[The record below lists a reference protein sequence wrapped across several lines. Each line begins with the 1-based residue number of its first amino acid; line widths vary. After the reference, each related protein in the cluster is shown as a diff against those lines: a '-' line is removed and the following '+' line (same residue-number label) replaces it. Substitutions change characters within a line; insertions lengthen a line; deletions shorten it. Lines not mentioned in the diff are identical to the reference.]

1 MSDGDAS
8 LSQALS
14 QLSEAA
20 DIVGN
25 DEVEEVARVRK
36 ARASISEHARQS
48 GDNAGNLLSSLI
60 GQSNAEI
67 EEEKNK
73 IERAAREKEAQE
85 KAKQEQDAEKKR
97 QEAEARLEEE
107 KRKIEEKEQRRLQ
120 MLADLEKKRKREA
133 GIVDEEEE
141 EAKRAAEA
149 EAAAREAAQ
158 KAREEAEAAAL
169 KNANDELAAK
179 IEASKKEKQQREA
192 AAASAAKKRK
202 TTTGILAATF
212 IGILAAVAIVIA
224 LSIKGPDYYSFKSDL
239 PMAPPIALDRMQGSH
254 LDTKEIAIAEV
265 VQEAP
270 RVATKSNKGSK
281 AKTDVYGIGSAKNV
295 LSGSSIVK

>member
-179 IEASKKEKQQREA
+179 IEASKKAKQQREA

-224 LSIKGPDYYSFKSDL
+224 LSIKGPDYYAFDSKNKTF
-239 PMAPPIALDRMQGSH
+239 PVAIDRMQGSH

-281 AKTDVYGIGSAKNV
+281 AKTDVYGIGPAKNV

>member
-133 GIVDEEEE
+133 GIVAEEEE

-224 LSIKGPDYYSFKSDL
+224 LSIKGPDYYAFDSKNKTF
-239 PMAPPIALDRMQGSH
+239 PVAIDRMQGSH

-281 AKTDVYGIGSAKNV
+281 AKTDVYGIGPAKNV

>member
-192 AAASAAKKRK
+192 AAATAAKKRK

-224 LSIKGPDYYSFKSDL
+224 LSIKGPDYYAFDSKNKTF
-239 PMAPPIALDRMQGSH
+239 PVAIDRMQGSH

-281 AKTDVYGIGSAKNV
+281 AKTDVYGIGPAKNV

>member
-85 KAKQEQDAEKKR
+85 KAKQERDAEKKR

-158 KAREEAEAAAL
+158 KAREEAEAVAL

-224 LSIKGPDYYSFKSDL
+224 LSIKGPDYYAFKSEQQ
-239 PMAPPIALDRMQGSH
+239 MKSVAIDRMQGSH

-281 AKTDVYGIGSAKNV
+281 AKTDVYGIGPAKNV

>member
-25 DEVEEVARVRK
+25 DEVEENARDSK

-85 KAKQEQDAEKKR
+85 KAKQERDAEKKR

-224 LSIKGPDYYSFKSDL
+224 LSIKGPDYYAFKSEQQ
-239 PMAPPIALDRMQGSH
+239 MKSVAIDRMQGSH

-281 AKTDVYGIGSAKNV
+281 AKTDVYGIGPAKNV

>member
-48 GDNAGNLLSSLI
+48 GDNTGNLLSSWI

-85 KAKQEQDAEKKR
+85 KAKQERDAEKKR

-224 LSIKGPDYYSFKSDL
+224 LSIKGPDYYAFDSKNKTF
-239 PMAPPIALDRMQGSH
+239 PVAIDRMQGSH

-281 AKTDVYGIGSAKNV
+281 AKTDVYGISPAKNV

>member
-85 KAKQEQDAEKKR
+85 KAKQERDAEKKR

-149 EAAAREAAQ
+149 EAAAREAAH
-158 KAREEAEAAAL
+158 KAREEA
-169 KNANDELAAK
+169 
-179 IEASKKEKQQREA
+179 
-192 AAASAAKKRK
+192 
-202 TTTGILAATF
+202 
-212 IGILAAVAIVIA
+212 
-224 LSIKGPDYYSFKSDL
+224 
-239 PMAPPIALDRMQGSH
+239 
-254 LDTKEIAIAEV
+254 
-265 VQEAP
+265 
-270 RVATKSNKGSK
+270 
-281 AKTDVYGIGSAKNV
+281 
-295 LSGSSIVK
+295 

>member
-85 KAKQEQDAEKKR
+85 KAKQERDAEKKR

-224 LSIKGPDYYSFKSDL
+224 LSIKGPDYYAFDSGKTVK
-239 PMAPPIALDRMQGSH
+239 PVALDRMQGSH

-281 AKTDVYGIGSAKNV
+281 AKTDVYGIGPAKNV

>member
-224 LSIKGPDYYSFKSDL
+224 LSIKGPDYYAFDSKNKTF
-239 PMAPPIALDRMQGSH
+239 PVAIDRMQGSH

-281 AKTDVYGIGSAKNV
+281 AKTDVYGIGPAKNV
-295 LSGSSIVK
+295 LSGNSIVK

>member
-212 IGILAAVAIVIA
+212 IGSLAAVAIVIA
-224 LSIKGPDYYSFKSDL
+224 LSIKGPDYYAFDSKNKTF
-239 PMAPPIALDRMQGSH
+239 PVAIDRMQGSH

-281 AKTDVYGIGSAKNV
+281 AKTDVYGIGPAKNV

>member
-192 AAASAAKKRK
+192 AASAAKKRK

-224 LSIKGPDYYSFKSDL
+224 LSIKGPDYYAFDSKNKTF
-239 PMAPPIALDRMQGSH
+239 PVAIDRMQGSH

-281 AKTDVYGIGSAKNV
+281 AKTDVYGIGPAKNV

>member
-224 LSIKGPDYYSFKSDL
+224 LSIKGPDYYAFKSEQ
-239 PMAPPIALDRMQGSH
+239 PMKSVAIDRMQGSH

>member
-192 AAASAAKKRK
+192 AAASAAKTPKP
-202 TTTGILAATF
+202 TPGSLAAAGV
-212 IGILAAVAIVIA
+212 GILAAVAIVIA
-224 LSIKGPDYYSFKSDL
+224 LSIKGPDYYAFDSKNKTF
-239 PMAPPIALDRMQGSH
+239 PVAIDRMQGSH

-281 AKTDVYGIGSAKNV
+281 AKTDVYGIGPAKNV

>member
-85 KAKQEQDAEKKR
+85 KAKQEQEAEKKR

-224 LSIKGPDYYSFKSDL
+224 LSIKGPDYYAFDSKNKTF
-239 PMAPPIALDRMQGSH
+239 PVAIDRMQGSH

-281 AKTDVYGIGSAKNV
+281 AKTDVYGIGPAKNV
-295 LSGSSIVK
+295 LSGNSIVK

>member
-73 IERAAREKEAQE
+73 IERADREKEAQ
-85 KAKQEQDAEKKR
+85 
-97 QEAEARLEEE
+97 E

-224 LSIKGPDYYSFKSDL
+224 LSIKGPDYYAFDSKNKTF
-239 PMAPPIALDRMQGSH
+239 PVAIDRMQGSH

-281 AKTDVYGIGSAKNV
+281 AKTDVYGIGPAKNV

>member
-85 KAKQEQDAEKKR
+85 KAKQERDAEKKR

-224 LSIKGPDYYSFKSDL
+224 LSIKGPDYYAFDSKNKTF
-239 PMAPPIALDRMQGSH
+239 PVAIDRMQGSH

-281 AKTDVYGIGSAKNV
+281 AKTDVYGIGPAKNV

>member
-73 IERAAREKEAQE
+73 IERAAREKEAHE
-85 KAKQEQDAEKKR
+85 KAKQERDAEKKR

-224 LSIKGPDYYSFKSDL
+224 LSIKGPDYYAFDSKNKTF
-239 PMAPPIALDRMQGSH
+239 PVAIDRMQGSH

-281 AKTDVYGIGSAKNV
+281 AKTDVYGIGPAKNV

>member
-85 KAKQEQDAEKKR
+85 KAKQERDAEKKR

-224 LSIKGPDYYSFKSDL
+224 LSIKGPDYYAFDSNKTVK
-239 PMAPPIALDRMQGSH
+239 PVALDRMQGSH

-281 AKTDVYGIGSAKNV
+281 AKTDVYGIGPAKNV
-295 LSGSSIVK
+295 LSGNSIVK

>member
-85 KAKQEQDAEKKR
+85 KAKQERDDEKKR

-224 LSIKGPDYYSFKSDL
+224 LSIKGPDYYAFDSKNKTF
-239 PMAPPIALDRMQGSH
+239 PVAIDRMQGSH

-281 AKTDVYGIGSAKNV
+281 AKTDVYGIGPAKNV

>member
-85 KAKQEQDAEKKR
+85 KAKQERDAEKKR

-224 LSIKGPDYYSFKSDL
+224 LSIKGPDYYAFDSKNKTF
-239 PMAPPIALDRMQGSH
+239 PVAIDRMQGAH

-281 AKTDVYGIGSAKNV
+281 AKTDVYGIGPAKNV

>member
-224 LSIKGPDYYSFKSDL
+224 LSIKGPDYYAFYSDSTMKSV
-239 PMAPPIALDRMQGSH
+239 AIDRMQGSH

>member
-224 LSIKGPDYYSFKSDL
+224 LSIKGPDYYAFKSEQQ
-239 PMAPPIALDRMQGSH
+239 MKSVATDRMQGSH

-281 AKTDVYGIGSAKNV
+281 AKTDVYGIGPAKNV

>member
-73 IERAAREKEAQE
+73 IERAARKKEAQE
-85 KAKQEQDAEKKR
+85 KAKQERDAEKKR

-224 LSIKGPDYYSFKSDL
+224 LSIKGPDYYAFDSKNKTF
-239 PMAPPIALDRMQGSH
+239 PVAIDRMQGSH

-281 AKTDVYGIGSAKNV
+281 AKTDVYGIGPAKNV

>member
-85 KAKQEQDAEKKR
+85 KAKQERDAEKKR

-224 LSIKGPDYYSFKSDL
+224 LSIKGPDYYAFDSKNKTF
-239 PMAPPIALDRMQGSH
+239 PVAIDRMQGPH

-281 AKTDVYGIGSAKNV
+281 AKTDVYGIGPAKNV

>member
-97 QEAEARLEEE
+97 QEAEARLEEA

-224 LSIKGPDYYSFKSDL
+224 LSIKGPDYYAFDSKNKTF
-239 PMAPPIALDRMQGSH
+239 PVAIDRMQGSH

-281 AKTDVYGIGSAKNV
+281 AKTDVYGIGPAKNV

>member
-212 IGILAAVAIVIA
+212 VGILAAVAIVIA
-224 LSIKGPDYYSFKSDL
+224 LSIKGPDYYAFDSKNKTF
-239 PMAPPIALDRMQGSH
+239 PVAIDRMQGSH

-281 AKTDVYGIGSAKNV
+281 AKTDVYGIGPAKNV

>member
-85 KAKQEQDAEKKR
+85 KAKQERDAEKKR

-158 KAREEAEAAAL
+158 KAREEADAAAL

-224 LSIKGPDYYSFKSDL
+224 LSIKGPDYYAFDSKNKTF
-239 PMAPPIALDRMQGSH
+239 PVAIDRMQGSH

-281 AKTDVYGIGSAKNV
+281 AKTDVYGIGPAKNV

>member
-224 LSIKGPDYYSFKSDL
+224 LSIKGPDYYAFDSKNKTF
-239 PMAPPIALDRMQGSH
+239 PVAIDRMQGSH

-270 RVATKSNKGSK
+270 RVATKTNKGSK
-281 AKTDVYGIGSAKNV
+281 AKTDVYGIGPAKNV

>member
-85 KAKQEQDAEKKR
+85 KAKQERDAEKKR
-97 QEAEARLEEE
+97 QEAEARLAEE

-224 LSIKGPDYYSFKSDL
+224 LSIKGPDYYAFDSKNKTF
-239 PMAPPIALDRMQGSH
+239 PVAIDRMQGSH

-281 AKTDVYGIGSAKNV
+281 AKTDVYGIGPAKNV

>member
-224 LSIKGPDYYSFKSDL
+224 LSIKGPDDYAFDSKNKTF
-239 PMAPPIALDRMQGSH
+239 PVAIDRMQGSH

-281 AKTDVYGIGSAKNV
+281 AKTDVYGIGPAKNV

>member
-85 KAKQEQDAEKKR
+85 KAKQERDAEKKR

-224 LSIKGPDYYSFKSDL
+224 LSIKGPDYYAFDSGKTVK
-239 PMAPPIALDRMQGSH
+239 PVAIDRMQGSH

-281 AKTDVYGIGSAKNV
+281 AKTDVYGIGPAKNV

>member
-85 KAKQEQDAEKKR
+85 KAKQERDAEKKR

-149 EAAAREAAQ
+149 EAAAREAAH
-158 KAREEAEAAAL
+158 KAREEAEAVAL

-224 LSIKGPDYYSFKSDL
+224 LSIKGPDYYAFKSEQQ
-239 PMAPPIALDRMQGSH
+239 MKSVAIDRMQGSH

-281 AKTDVYGIGSAKNV
+281 AKTDVYGIGPAKNV

>member
-179 IEASKKEKQQREA
+179 IEASKKEKQQREV

-224 LSIKGPDYYSFKSDL
+224 LSIKGPDYYAFKSEQQMK
-239 PMAPPIALDRMQGSH
+239 PVAIDRMQGSH

-281 AKTDVYGIGSAKNV
+281 AKTDVYGIGPAKNV

>member
-179 IEASKKEKQQREA
+179 IEASKQEKQQREA

-224 LSIKGPDYYSFKSDL
+224 LSIKGPDYYAFDSKNKTF
-239 PMAPPIALDRMQGSH
+239 PVAIDRMQGSH

-281 AKTDVYGIGSAKNV
+281 AKTDVYGIGPAKNV

>member
-85 KAKQEQDAEKKR
+85 KAKQERDAEKKR

-158 KAREEAEAAAL
+158 QAREEAEAAAL

-224 LSIKGPDYYSFKSDL
+224 LSIKGPDYYAFDSKNKTF
-239 PMAPPIALDRMQGSH
+239 PVAIDRMQGSH

-281 AKTDVYGIGSAKNV
+281 AKTDVYGIGPAKNV

>member
-85 KAKQEQDAEKKR
+85 KAKQELDAEKKR
-97 QEAEARLEEE
+97 QEADARLEEE

-141 EAKRAAEA
+141 EAKRAGAA

-224 LSIKGPDYYSFKSDL
+224 LSIKGPDYYAFDSKNKTF
-239 PMAPPIALDRMQGSH
+239 PVAIDRMQGSH

-281 AKTDVYGIGSAKNV
+281 AKTDVYGIGPAKNV

>member
-20 DIVGN
+20 DIVGK

-85 KAKQEQDAEKKR
+85 KAKQERDAEKKR

-158 KAREEAEAAAL
+158 KAREEAEDAAL
-169 KNANDELAAK
+169 KNDNDEHAAK
-179 IEASKKEKQQREA
+179 TEASKKEKQQREA
-192 AAASAAKKRK
+192 AAASAAKKRN

-224 LSIKGPDYYSFKSDL
+224 LSIKGPDYYAFDSKNKTF
-239 PMAPPIALDRMQGSH
+239 PVAIDRMQGSH

-281 AKTDVYGIGSAKNV
+281 AKTDVYGIGPAKNV

>member
-85 KAKQEQDAEKKR
+85 KAKQERDAEKKR

-224 LSIKGPDYYSFKSDL
+224 LSIKGPDYYAFDSKNKTF
-239 PMAPPIALDRMQGSH
+239 PVAIDRMQGSH

-281 AKTDVYGIGSAKNV
+281 AKTDVYGIGPAKNV
-295 LSGSSIVK
+295 LSGNSIVK